1 LNLKIIVFT
10 FQKNA
15 LKYNRIVNM
24 EICMEKKQYQT
35 PDCPIYIVG
44 MTGQY
49 MSKAYL
55 LNSIAQRSKEILDKI
70 LPYLARA
77 VFCPVFSSYLGHG
90 VSRKIAFQIY

>member
-1 LNLKIIVFT
+1 
-10 FQKNA
+10 
-15 LKYNRIVNM
+15 
-24 EICMEKKQYQT
+24 
-35 PDCPIYIVG
+35 
-44 MTGQY
+44 